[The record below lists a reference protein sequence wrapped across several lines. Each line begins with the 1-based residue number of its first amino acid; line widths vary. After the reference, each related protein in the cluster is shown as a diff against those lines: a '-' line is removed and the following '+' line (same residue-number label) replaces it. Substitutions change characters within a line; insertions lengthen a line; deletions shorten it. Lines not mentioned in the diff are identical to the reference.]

1 MWHVNVIVYINTP
14 IYVTCIKTEDV
25 SGTTAMIEHL
35 EISQGGWIHIGW
47 SWNATSWC
55 GGVRVSL
62 HDLCVKNVVNSRW
75 SVFWKMKLLCCNATG
90 PASDHL
96 SSLTDKKT
104 VKKNKKKQGKSDH
117 CCVLYWGTNRAKVK
131 LGATQNK
138 VRCVPSVVFTHAE

>member
-62 HDLCVKNVVNSRW
+62 HDLCVKNVVNSCW

-104 VKKNKKKQGKSDH
+104 VKKNKK
-117 CCVLYWGTNRAKVK
+117 NRANQIIAVFYTEGQTEPKWNLV
-131 LGATQNK
+131 LH
-138 VRCVPSVVFTHAE
+138 RIRSVVFPP